1 MSGKREREGLVRRG
15 RGLRSVLPIR
25 SRQGQAMRTGV
36 GASERRKERERESM
50 RRREVDG
57 DVYSQSLSQRQR
69 AWSYQNST
77 GRSWSEVSFG
87 VWARQ
92 HVGF

>member
-36 GASERRKERERESM
+36 GASERRKEREREHEKKRG
-50 RRREVDG
+50 RRRCIFSVPQPEAE
-57 DVYSQSLSQRQR
+57 SLVIP
-69 AWSYQNST
+69 
-77 GRSWSEVSFG
+77 E
-87 VWARQ
+87 
-92 HVGF
+92 

>member
-36 GASERRKERERESM
+36 GASERRKEREREREHEKKRG
-50 RRREVDG
+50 RRRCIFSVPQPEAE
-57 DVYSQSLSQRQR
+57 SLVIP
-69 AWSYQNST
+69 
-77 GRSWSEVSFG
+77 E
-87 VWARQ
+87 
-92 HVGF
+92 